1 MATLLDKALVHNVVL
16 DITEE
21 DYAQKG
27 LTLKK
32 ELDRLTI
39 EKRRRLSI
47 ETEVVKEIGERI
59 NKLEEKLFHIRM
71 AEAGYPEQFSYK
83 PLGWRYSKGGDNK
96 KGLPVFLV
104 LDVDAE
110 TSVFSISG
118 GIDSINGASLPT
130 VSPELPPTM
139 AFYYSDLDER
149 LVSRSLISGRIVAT
163 HTISGSFTGVV
174 PEKQLEEIKKAK
186 ATGLFE
192 NIYLICQ
199 VDEWSLSSTPIPI
212 PLLDPLVIGFA
223 HAKLWFIDMFD
234 PTPLEQYTAEQFG
247 WKI

>member
-1 MATLLDKALVHNVVL
+1 MATLLDRALVHNVVL
-16 DITEE
+16 DFKEE

-32 ELDRLTI
+32 EVDRLTI

-47 ETEVVKEIGERI
+47 ETEVVKELGERI
-59 NKLEEKLFHIRM
+59 TKLEEKLIHIRM

-83 PLGWRYSKGGDNK
+83 PLGWRYAKGGDNK

-104 LDVDAE
+104 LDVDAD
-110 TSVFSISG
+110 TSVFSIAG
-118 GIDSINGASLPT
+118 GTDNVNVPSLPK

-139 AFYYSDLDER
+139 SFYYSDLDER

-163 HTISGSFTGVV
+163 HTISGSYTGVV
-174 PEKQLEEIKKAK
+174 PKKQLEEIEKAK

-192 NIYLICQ
+192 NIFLICQ
-199 VDEWSLSSTPIPI
+199 VDEWSLSSTPTPI
-212 PLLDPLVIGFA
+212 PLRDPLVIGFA

-247 WKI
+247 WKV